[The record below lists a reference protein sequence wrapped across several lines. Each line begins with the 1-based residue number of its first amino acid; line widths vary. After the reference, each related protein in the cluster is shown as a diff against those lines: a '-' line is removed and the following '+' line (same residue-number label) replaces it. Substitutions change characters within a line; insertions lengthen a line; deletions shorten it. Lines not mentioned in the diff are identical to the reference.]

1 MAQVK
6 VHYEPEMG
14 LLTIFWQ
21 APRKNQIATELGGDM
36 ILLKD
41 EDTGE
46 PIGVE
51 LFTYKPED
59 GHFDGVSLEIGKEA
73 VPVEAKSIEA
83 NPAAG

>member
-1 MAQVK
+1 MAQIK

-21 APRKNQIATELGGDM
+21 APRKNQIATELGEDM

-46 PIGVE
+46 PIGQGGPFG
-51 LFTYKPED
+51 L
-59 GHFDGVSLEIGKEA
+59 SR
-73 VPVEAKSIEA
+73 
-83 NPAAG
+83 

>member
-6 VHYEPEMG
+6 VYYEPEME
-14 LLTIFWQ
+14 LLTVFWQ
-21 APRKNQIATELGGDM
+21 APRVNQIATELDEGI

-51 LFTYKPED
+51 LFAYKPCD
-59 GHFDGVSLEIGKEA
+59 AHFEGVNVEIGL
-73 VPVEAKSIEA
+73 PSKS
-83 NPAAG
+83 GC